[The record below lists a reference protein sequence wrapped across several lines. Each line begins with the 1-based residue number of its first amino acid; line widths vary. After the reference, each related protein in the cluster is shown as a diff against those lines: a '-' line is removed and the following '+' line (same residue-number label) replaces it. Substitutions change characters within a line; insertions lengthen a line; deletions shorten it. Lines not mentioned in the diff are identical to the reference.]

1 MPISMIGYAY
11 LKIFAAATIE
21 ISKASLYFFEFVV
34 VLMLPDF
41 PSYALLT
48 IIFSFFM
55 EEKKSLI
62 SFSFVMSKL
71 AISHE

>member
-1 MPISMIGYAY
+1 MIGYAY

-34 VLMLPDF
+34 LMLPDF

-62 SFSFVMSKL
+62 
-71 AISHE
+71 